1 MASAE
6 DTPWFL
12 AVRVLALVSAV
23 LLVVVFLE
31 ARTVR
36 TARAELQQLR
46 SEREQTKTL
55 IAAAWARQPIEETGG
70 ALRWLDTFFSEPTD
84 GFGKKGGL
92 CADGK
97 LDDRAITSYL
107 VSGYLA
113 ARGAG
118 NSYDASVAA
127 MRASIVKSDA
137 YRAVH
142 PELAAQ
148 PADK

>member
-1 MASAE
+1 
-6 DTPWFL
+6 
-12 AVRVLALVSAV
+12 VRQ
-23 LLVVVFLE
+23 
-31 ARTVR
+31 T
-36 TARAELQQLR
+36 RAELQQLR
-46 SEREQTKTL
+46 NEREQTKTL
-55 IAAAWARQPIEETGG
+55 IAAAWTRQPIDETGG
-70 ALRWLDTFFSEPTD
+70 ALRWLDTFYSEPTE

-92 CADGK
+92 CADGR
-97 LDDRAITSYL
+97 LDDRAVMSYL
-107 VSGYLA
+107 VGGYLA

-127 MRASIVKSDA
+127 MRASIVKSET